1 MGNSNNS
8 ASSTSK
14 KENIRRKLKKL
25 HKMDLN
31 ELLKNMV
38 EGHSEITKDYW
49 VKSPPIG
56 RSDIGEVRE
65 VVHKRFGTK
74 RILKVLYLNMFNS
87 KEIELI
93 LNEISIA
100 QRLKNP
106 NILEMF
112 AFNYDAQ
119 NIYIIMEFFQG
130 RAIAL
135 VRHRYN
141 LIISQAMNLIEL
153 KSDRFRVLR
162 SCLKE

>member
-8 ASSTSK
+8 TSSASK
-14 KENIRRKLKKL
+14 KENLRRKLKKL
-25 HKMDLN
+25 HNLDLN

-38 EGHSEITKDYW
+38 DGHSEITKDYW

-65 VVHKRFGTK
+65 VIHKRFGTK
-74 RILKVLYLNMFNS
+74 RILKVLYLNMFSS

-93 LNEISIA
+93 LNEINIA
-100 QRLKNP
+100 QNLGHP

-130 RAIAL
+130 RVVAL
-135 VRHRYN
+135 FRDIYGLVIYRKMS
-141 LIISQAMNLIEL
+141 LVEL
-153 KSDRFRVLR
+153 K
-162 SCLKE
+162 